1 VSKRTRSGRLRRTW
15 PQRLLITF
23 NLSCIVLALLAAGS
37 LTYAKRKVGEIP
49 RVQFS
54 ADGFIGSDGLA
65 DDAPRNFLIVGN
77 DSAAELDADDPARA
91 GRGSV
96 GGVRSDT
103 MMVVRLD
110 PESKRAKILS
120 FPRDL
125 WVEIPGRGRNRINAS
140 IEYGGRDLLV
150 QTIKENFDIDINHYV
165 EVDFAGFK
173 DMVDLLGGVP
183 VYFATPVRDTRSG
196 LNVEN
201 AGCTTLD
208 ENGALHYVRARH
220 LRYYDEE
227 RDRWVSDPTSDL
239 GRISRQQDFIKRVI
253 RRAVSQGA
261 RDPLQ
266 LRNYIEVGLDNI
278 TLDGATTPGDL
289 IELGQAFRTFD
300 PETLQTF
307 SLPVSDAYRGGA
319 QVLELRT
326 AEAEPILAMFRG
338 TGKTTTVE
346 GDLAPSSVAVAVLN
360 GSGAQNQA
368 AEASDVLAQAGF
380 AMRPPSSTAGVER
393 TEVRYR
399 PGQEDQ
405 AVLVARHLFADPI
418 LIADEDV
425 EQLTVITGPD
435 FGAALVEAR
444 PVEDVAVPT
453 TTTAAPVS
461 GSTTVVPEGDGSA
474 TAEAPSVTTTT
485 APGFVP
491 PDPPPG
497 VDCG

>member
-23 NLSCIVLALLAAGS
+23 NLSCIVVALLAAGS
-37 LTYAKRKVGEIP
+37 LTYAKRKVGQIP
-49 RVQFS
+49 RVQFN

-77 DSAAELDADDPARA
+77 DSAGRLDEDDPARA

-110 PESKRAKILS
+110 PKSKGAKILS

-125 WVEIPGRGRNRINAS
+125 WVDIPGRGRNRINAS

-173 DMVDLLGGVP
+173 DMVDLLGGIP
-183 VYFATPVRDTRSG
+183 VYFATPVRDGRSG

-208 ENGALHYVRARH
+208 ENGALQYVRARH

-266 LRNYIEVGLDNI
+266 LRNYLEVGIDNI
-278 TLDGATTPGDL
+278 TLDDATTPGDL

-300 PETLQTF
+300 PDTLETY
-307 SLPVSDAYRGGA
+307 SLPVTDAFRGGA
-319 QVLELRT
+319 QVLDLQT
-326 AEAEPILAMFRG
+326 GEAEPILALFRG

-346 GDLAPSSVAVAVLN
+346 GDLTPSSVAVAVLN
-360 GSGAQNQA
+360 GSGEQNQA
-368 AEASDVLAQAGF
+368 ADASEVLAQAGF
-380 AMRPPSSTAGVER
+380 TVGPASSTATVAR

-399 PGQEDQ
+399 PGLEDQ

-418 LIADEDV
+418 LIADPDV
-425 EQLTVITGPD
+425 AQVTVVTGPD
-435 FGAALVEAR
+435 FGAALLEAR

-453 TTTAAPVS
+453 TTTTTAPESVA
-461 GSTTVVPEGDGSA
+461 TTEPGDGGSVA
-474 TAEAPSVTTTT
+474 GEAPTTTT
-485 APGFVP
+485 TTVAGFVP